1 MLRGMTLLVGL
12 LTAVPAIAG
21 EMSAEEARHFVT
33 GKLFSYTCFEG
44 TRGQGRVHADGSV
57 VGSIQIRGQ
66 GPLRYAL
73 LPPGTLKV
81 KGESVCASL
90 RGLPIEPCFNLERI
104 DTNRFRGSISG
115 LGFAYCE
122 FTRNQGRAHMVRSTQ
137 NTQSGVAA
145 AVARRRQSLNSS
157 ANSSPEKS
165 CRSWWRGHKACPRD
179 PSGRP
184 PRSQP
189 CGRDG

>member
-1 MLRGMTLLVGL
+1 MLRGVALSIGL
-12 LTAVPAIAG
+12 LAAVPAMAG

-44 TRGQGRVHADGSV
+44 TRGQGRVNANGSV

-66 GPLRYAL
+66 GPMRYAL
-73 LPPGTLKV
+73 LPPGTLQV

-104 DTNRFRGSISG
+104 DANSFRGSVSG

-137 NTQSGVAA
+137 NNSPLAL
-145 AVARRRQSLNSS
+145 RPSLT
-157 ANSSPEKS
+157 ADA
-165 CRSWWRGHKACPRD
+165 H
-179 PSGRP
+179 
-184 PRSQP
+184 
-189 CGRDG
+189 